1 MCLHILY
8 RNKKQQDSAQCLQAG
23 CTGGVGKREE
33 KVMKKKVLATVL
45 ATAMVAGSL
54 VGCGNSDTAAETTDT
69 TATEETTEAAPAD
82 DAAAEETTEAEA
94 APADD
99 AADPVANL
107 IAATTDTVK
116 LTVWA
121 SEEDQD
127 LTTTLLDN
135 FKAAYPDVTFDITL
149 GAESESTAKDTV
161 LTDVEA
167 AADVYAFA
175 DDQINDLVKA
185 GALQE
190 VAATYTYDVA
200 TANAAAAV
208 DAASVDGKLY
218 AYPMTADNGYFMF
231 YDSSVF
237 TEDDVKSL
245 DKMIEVADAAGK
257 KIAMDISNGWYIYAF
272 FQGAGYDLTLN
283 DDGVT
288 NTCTWNAAG
297 GTDVAQAII
306 DLTASGVLVDMND
319 EDMATQIAEG
329 NVAACVN
336 GTWRAETAQT
346 AWGDNY
352 AACKLP
358 TVNIGGKD
366 CQMASFSGCK
376 LVGVNPHS
384 ANIGWSMLLAE
395 YLTNKDSQVARFEAR
410 GLGPAN
416 IEAASSDVVV
426 ANPAIAAL
434 AAQAEFATPQRVGGN
449 YWSPAET
456 LGQILASGNPDGT
469 DLQELLDTTVEG
481 ITAPVE

>member
-1 MCLHILY
+1 
-8 RNKKQQDSAQCLQAG
+8 
-23 CTGGVGKREE
+23 
-33 KVMKKKVLATVL
+33 MKKKVLATVL
-45 ATAMVAGSL
+45 ATAMT
-54 VGCGNSDTAAETTDT
+54 VGCLTGCGGGAAETPAAEAPAAETPAAEEPAAEAPAADEAPAVEAPATAAEGT
-69 TATEETTEAAPAD
+69 
-82 DAAAEETTEAEA
+82 
-94 APADD
+94 
-99 AADPVANL
+99 DPVANL
-107 IAATTDTVK
+107 IAATTGTVTLK
-116 LTVWA
+116 VWA

-127 LTTTLLDN
+127 LTTKMLDD

-175 DDQINDLVKA
+175 DDQINELVKA

-190 VAATYTYDVA
+190 VVANYTFDVINENATGAVE
-200 TANAAAAV
+200 AAAV
-208 DAASVDGKLY
+208 DGKVY

-237 TEDDVKSL
+237 SESDVQSL
-245 DKMIEVADAAGK
+245 EKMIEVADAAGK

-272 FQGAGYDLTLN
+272 FQGAGLELTLN
-283 DDGVT
+283 DDGLN
-288 NTCTWNAAG
+288 NTCTWNAPG

-306 DLTASGVLVDMND
+306 DLTSSGVLVDMGD

-336 GTWRAETAQT
+336 GTWRAETAAE
-346 AWGDNY
+346 AWGENY
-352 AACKLP
+352 AATKLP
-358 TVNIGGKD
+358 TFNAGGKD
-366 CQMASFSGCK
+366 YQMSSYSGYK
-376 LVGVNPHS
+376 LIGVNPHS
-384 ANIGWSMLLAE
+384 ANVGWAMLLAE
-395 YLTNKDSQVARFEAR
+395 FLTNEASQTARFEAR

-416 IEAASSDVVV
+416 LAAASSDAVQ

-434 AAQAEFATPQRVGGN
+434 AAQAAYATPQRVGGN
-449 YWSPAET
+449 FWSPAET

>member
-190 VAATYTYDVA
+190 VAATYTYDAA

-237 TEDDVKSL
+237 TEEDTQSL
-245 DKMIEVADAAGK
+245 EKMIEVAQAAGK
-257 KIAMDISNGWYIYAF
+257 KIAMDVSNGWYIYAF
-272 FQGAGYDLTLN
+272 FEGAGLELSLN
-283 DDGVT
+283 DDGTT
-288 NTCTWNAAG
+288 NTCTWNGAG
-297 GTDVAQAII
+297 GTDVAQSIL
-306 DLTASGVLVDMND
+306 DLFSSGVLVDMDD
-319 EDMATQIAEG
+319 ENQATAIAEG
-329 NVAACVN
+329 TVVACVN
-336 GTWRAETAQT
+336 GTWRAETAQE
-346 AWGDNY
+346 AWGENY
-352 AACKLP
+352 AATKLP
-358 TVNIGGKD
+358 TFNVAGEPKQMSSYSGYKLIGVSPYSKN
-366 CQMASFSGCK
+366 
-376 LVGVNPHS
+376 V
-384 ANIGWSMLLAE
+384 GWSMLLAE
-395 YLTNKDSQVARFEAR
+395 FLTNEDSQTARFEAR

-416 IEAASSDVVV
+416 IAVAESDAVKS
-426 ANPAIAAL
+426 NPAISAL
-434 AAQAEFATPQRVGGN
+434 AAQAAFATPQRVGGN
-449 YWSPAET
+449 FWSPAET

-469 DLQELLDTTVEG
+469 DLQTLLDTTVDG
-481 ITAPVE
+481 ITAPVQ